1 MRIMCTINN
10 KKKYEIN
17 KGMAIKTGDD
27 TMYRKQKALDFCQQM
42 RKQERCRTVV
52 WKFHRES
59 HKKNSK
65 VNIWLY
71 EIDNFLSF
79 TIVIFSHN
87 RAIF

>member
-1 MRIMCTINN
+1 MLTLKHILNFLLKMKQVRMRIMCTINN

-52 WKFHRES
+52 
-59 HKKNSK
+59 
-65 VNIWLY
+65 
-71 EIDNFLSF
+71 
-79 TIVIFSHN
+79 
-87 RAIF
+87 